1 MRYAMLFYEYN
12 IVVILY
18 TVVYITVFTQHD
30 TVLSIV
36 TIDDEWQLIMHS
48 STWSRNIAKYP
59 QFHN

>member
-36 TIDDEWQLIMHS
+36 TIDDE
-48 STWSRNIAKYP
+48 
-59 QFHN
+59 